1 MDCQN
6 ELIHAYHDGELSP
19 AQVAAADAHLRD
31 CAACAELLGELRQV
45 SQLVAA
51 APMVDMPP
59 AAMKRMQQAWWA
71 AQDRGVLRV
80 ASWLTAAAAAVIL
93 GAVMFS
99 SPGDRGSDTMT
110 ATTNAPQLVAL
121 MQQSSSFQQEPDEP
135 QDELL
140 IATQYIANDLS
151 LAEAQ
156 GAP

>member
-1 MDCQN
+1 MECRN

-19 AQVAAADAHLRD
+19 PAQVAVIEAHLRD
-31 CAACAELLGELRQV
+31 CAACAALLAELRQV

-51 APMVDMPP
+51 APLADMPP

-93 GAVMFS
+93 AAVMFS
-99 SPGDRGSDTMT
+99 SPGERGET
-110 ATTNAPQLVAL
+110 ATTVNAPQFVAW
-121 MQQSSSFQQEPDEP
+121 MEQSSSFQQEPDEP

-140 IATQYIANDLS
+140 IATQYIANDLA

-156 GAP
+156 VKP